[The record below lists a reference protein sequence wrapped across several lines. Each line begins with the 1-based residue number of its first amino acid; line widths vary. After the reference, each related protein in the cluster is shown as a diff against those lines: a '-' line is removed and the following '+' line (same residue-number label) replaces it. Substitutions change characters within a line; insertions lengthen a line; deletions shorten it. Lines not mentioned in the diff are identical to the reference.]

1 MSNYQLVMNINTF
14 HKLSCID
21 SVKELFDGGPDRRST
36 PIKNQ
41 IDCFFE
47 LKREQAHQ
55 PSRFLKIFSIFSNDN
70 PDFTKGSKKMVLEP
84 RCSTSTELV
93 EQTLLKQRE
102 DIKFI
107 VRKIDQI
114 CGTLTRNKRKV
125 IYDHYVSYI
134 LYQMSWGC
142 MVNMAIQIYDCQDDD
157 LFALDEIL
165 RLHCKRDY
173 VQPKGVIRKRVLE
186 WLDWIEESE

>member
-14 HKLSCID
+14 RKLSCID
-21 SVKELFDGGPDRRST
+21 SVKELFDGGPDRRSE
-36 PIKNQ
+36 PIKNR

-47 LKREQAHQ
+47 LNREQSYQ

-70 PDFTKGSKKMVLEP
+70 PDFTEGSKKLVMEP
-84 RCSTSTELV
+84 RGSSSILV
-93 EQTLLKQRE
+93 QQRVLKQRE

-114 CGTLTRNKRKV
+114 CCTLTRNKRKV
-125 IYDHYVSYI
+125 IYDHYVSFI

-165 RLHCKRDY
+165 RLHCTPDY

-186 WLDWIEESE
+186 WLDWIEESD